1 MTINAI
7 PNSQRLNSFSRGYK
21 WLHWIMAVLF
31 ILMLFAIIGFA
42 DDMSADDRKTM
53 LIGHS
58 SIGITIAILVLYRI
72 YKRFIKRDPIPELAI
87 TPMQR
92 FIAKSAQYAL
102 YFFMVYVPLTGFLT
116 ARLHELPVMFF
127 GQVNLSQSSV
137 DGYSES
143 TFMLFRQ
150 FHEFGTRML
159 LLLIV
164 LHIGGAFFHKLVKKD
179 EVLRSITTGKE

>member
-1 MTINAI
+1 MTMNAI
-7 PNSQRLNSFSRGYK
+7 PNSQRQNSFSRSYK
-21 WLHWIMAVLF
+21 WLHWIMAVLI

-42 DDMSADDRKTM
+42 DDMSADDRKIM

-58 SIGITIAILVLYRI
+58 SIGIPIGLLVLYRI
-72 YKRFIKRDPIPELAI
+72 YKRFIKRDPVPELEI

-92 FIAKSAQYAL
+92 FVSKSVQYAL
-102 YFFMVYVPLTGFLT
+102 YFFMAYVPLTGYLT

-137 DGYSES
+137 NGFSES

-159 LLLIV
+159 FLLIV
-164 LHIGGAFFHKLVKKD
+164 LHIGGALFHILVKKD
-179 EVLRSITTGKE
+179 EVLRSITTGKD